1 MEDVN
6 NWQSKFAP
14 CQYSDKLL
22 NKLSLLNEQAKSPVD
37 ISEVTKA
44 IYYARKYHGS
54 QMRKSG
60 EPYYSHPIE
69 VAYLFAE
76 YAGIENEQYYTT
88 DLVATSILHDCI
100 EDTVLTKNMIEQIFN
115 QSIASKV
122 QDLTRIKFDQK
133 ITAGEI
139 LNNLLSQNKIDLAYI
154 KLFDRLHNSQTIGHM
169 PPEKVKKIL
178 NETIKQFIFL
188 SLTLEAT
195 DVEKELIEICYKYL
209 SKPQEQEHKFSYQE
223 YYQLPSLT

>member
-100 EDTVLTKNMIEQIFN
+100 EDTVLT
-115 QSIASKV
+115 
-122 QDLTRIKFDQK
+122 
-133 ITAGEI
+133 
-139 LNNLLSQNKIDLAYI
+139 
-154 KLFDRLHNSQTIGHM
+154 
-169 PPEKVKKIL
+169 
-178 NETIKQFIFL
+178 
-188 SLTLEAT
+188 
-195 DVEKELIEICYKYL
+195 LI
-209 SKPQEQEHKFSYQE
+209 
-223 YYQLPSLT
+223 